1 MKKLHKKLPFKKVH
15 LPENPAILLPLHAV
29 VTVLVVESICRHSLI
44 AGILF
49 LFQHPY
55 SFLVNALIVGC
66 SYSLA
71 LLFRKQKSLL
81 VLFTLFW
88 LTLGIINGVIL
99 TFRVTPF
106 TSSDLLLLKDGVNVA
121 SKYLSLLA
129 LAALVALL
137 VLVIVVLA
145 VLAFRIPA
153 VKKRPKLPYSV
164 TAILCTFLAAWGLI
178 FVGQKTELLETKFRE
193 LSQSYKRNGFLYC
206 FGASLIDVG
215 ISRPE
220 EYSTEAIEGLTDEA
234 LGDGEVFDSNRPNI
248 VVVQLESFFD
258 VNRLKD
264 IEFSENPLP
273 NFTQLSKRCASG
285 FLSVPVIGAGT
296 VNSEFEM
303 LTGMNIDDFGI
314 GEYPYKTVLKE
325 KTCESLAY
333 NLKSYGYKAYAVH
346 DHEGSFYERNLVYPN
361 LGFDVFDSVEYMWPE
376 GYTAMEWSKDS
387 VLTGE
392 IEKALSATAE
402 KDFVFAVAVQSHG
415 SYPSEPDVEYEHHV
429 TATSSVIED
438 ENYLNQINY
447 YANQIYEV
455 DQFVGDLWNMLR
467 KRREPTILVMY
478 GDHCPSLDLTDD
490 MLKSGTIYDTC
501 YFIWNNTGLTF
512 DGGDREAYEVGS
524 EVLSALGITDG
535 VVNAYHQNG
544 QKQMA
549 EGSLTEED
557 YLAKL
562 KELEYDILYGDQ
574 IYYGGENP
582 YYPSNMTMGL
592 SPVQLDAV
600 NVTYDHVMKVRGEN
614 FTRYSVVHIGD
625 EKMDTLYLDP
635 ETLVVPEVAPEDG
648 TLITVSQAEL
658 STTIPYRYVAASEET
673 EKKK

>member
-1 MKKLHKKLPFKKVH
+1 MKKLHKKLPFKKVR

-49 LFQHPY
+49 LFQRPY

-99 TFRVTPF
+99 IFRVTPF

-153 VKKRPKLPYSV
+153 VKKRPKLQYSV

-333 NLKSYGYKAYAVH
+333 NLKSYGYKAYAIH

-438 ENYLNQINY
+438 EDYLNQINY

-467 KRREPTILVMY
+467 KRREPTILIMY

-490 MLKSGTIYDTC
+490 VLKSGTIYDTC

-512 DGGDREAYEVGS
+512 DGGDREAYEVGA

-544 QKQMA
+544 RKQMA

-574 IYYGGENP
+574 ICYGGENP

-614 FTRYSVVHIGD
+614 FTRYSVVHMGD

-635 ETLVVPEVAPEDG
+635 ETLVVPEAAPEDG
-648 TLITVSQAEL
+648 ALITVSQAEL
-658 STTIPYRYVAASEET
+658 STTVPYRYVAASEET
-673 EKKK
+673 EEKK

>member
-429 TATSSVIED
+429 TVTSSVIED

-549 EGSLTEED
+549 ERSLTEED

-574 IYYGGENP
+574 ICYGGENP

-635 ETLVVPEVAPEDG
+635 ETLVVPETAPEDG

>member
-1 MKKLHKKLPFKKVH
+1 MKKLHKKLPFKKVR

-574 IYYGGENP
+574 ICYGGENP

-658 STTIPYRYVAASEET
+658 STTIPYRYVADSEET

>member
-273 NFTQLSKRCASG
+273 NLTQLSKRCASG

-333 NLKSYGYKAYAVH
+333 NLKSYGYKAYAIH
-346 DHEGSFYERNLVYPN
+346 NHEGSFYERNLVYPN

-574 IYYGGENP
+574 ICYGGENP

-614 FTRYSVVHIGD
+614 LTRYSVVHIGD

>member
-129 LAALVALL
+129 LAVLVALL

-333 NLKSYGYKAYAVH
+333 NLKSYGYKAYAIH

-376 GYTAMEWSKDS
+376 DYTAMEWSKDS

-574 IYYGGENP
+574 ICYGGENP

-614 FTRYSVVHIGD
+614 FTRYSVVHMGD

-635 ETLVVPEVAPEDG
+635 ETLVVPEAAPEDG

>member
-1 MKKLHKKLPFKKVH
+1 MKKLHKKLPFKKVR

-49 LFQHPY
+49 LFQRPY

-99 TFRVTPF
+99 IFRVTPF

-121 SKYLSLLA
+121 SKYLSLLV

-153 VKKRPKLPYSV
+153 VKKRPKLQYSV

-258 VNRLKD
+258 VHRLKD

-333 NLKSYGYKAYAVH
+333 NLKSYGYKAYAIH

-438 ENYLNQINY
+438 EDYLNQINY

-467 KRREPTILVMY
+467 KRREPTILIMY

-490 MLKSGTIYDTC
+490 VLKSGTIYDTC

-574 IYYGGENP
+574 ICYGGENP

-614 FTRYSVVHIGD
+614 FTRYSVVHMGD

-635 ETLVVPEVAPEDG
+635 ETLVVPEAAPEDG
-648 TLITVSQAEL
+648 ALITVSQAEL
-658 STTIPYRYVAASEET
+658 STTVPYRYVAASEET
-673 EKKK
+673 EEKK

>member
-1 MKKLHKKLPFKKVH
+1 M
-15 LPENPAILLPLHAV
+15 
-29 VTVLVVESICRHSLI
+29 
-44 AGILF
+44 
-49 LFQHPY
+49 
-55 SFLVNALIVGC
+55 
-66 SYSLA
+66 
-71 LLFRKQKSLL
+71 
-81 VLFTLFW
+81 
-88 LTLGIINGVIL
+88 
-99 TFRVTPF
+99 
-106 TSSDLLLLKDGVNVA
+106 A

-376 GYTAMEWSKDS
+376 DYTAMEWSKDS

-501 YFIWNNTGLTF
+501 YFI
-512 DGGDREAYEVGS
+512 
-524 EVLSALGITDG
+524 
-535 VVNAYHQNG
+535 
-544 QKQMA
+544 
-549 EGSLTEED
+549 
-557 YLAKL
+557 
-562 KELEYDILYGDQ
+562 
-574 IYYGGENP
+574 
-582 YYPSNMTMGL
+582 
-592 SPVQLDAV
+592 
-600 NVTYDHVMKVRGEN
+600 
-614 FTRYSVVHIGD
+614 
-625 EKMDTLYLDP
+625 
-635 ETLVVPEVAPEDG
+635 
-648 TLITVSQAEL
+648 
-658 STTIPYRYVAASEET
+658 
-673 EKKK
+673 

>member
-1 MKKLHKKLPFKKVH
+1 MKKLHKKLPFKKLR

-264 IEFSENPLP
+264 IEFSENSLP

-376 GYTAMEWSKDS
+376 DYTAMEWSKDS

-574 IYYGGENP
+574 ICYGGENP

-614 FTRYSVVHIGD
+614 FTRYSVVHMGD

-673 EKKK
+673 EEKK

>member
-15 LPENPAILLPLHAV
+15 LPENPASLLPLHAV

-129 LAALVALL
+129 LAVLVALL

-376 GYTAMEWSKDS
+376 DYTAMEWSKDS

-574 IYYGGENP
+574 IC
-582 YYPSNMTMGL
+582 
-592 SPVQLDAV
+592 
-600 NVTYDHVMKVRGEN
+600 
-614 FTRYSVVHIGD
+614 
-625 EKMDTLYLDP
+625 
-635 ETLVVPEVAPEDG
+635 
-648 TLITVSQAEL
+648 
-658 STTIPYRYVAASEET
+658 
-673 EKKK
+673 

>member
-129 LAALVALL
+129 LAVLVALL

-273 NFTQLSKRCASG
+273 NLTQLSKRCASG

-333 NLKSYGYKAYAVH
+333 NLKSYGYKAYAIH
-346 DHEGSFYERNLVYPN
+346 NHEGSFYERNLVYPN

-574 IYYGGENP
+574 ICYGGENP

-614 FTRYSVVHIGD
+614 FTRYSVVHMGD

-635 ETLVVPEVAPEDG
+635 ETLVVPEAAPEDG
-648 TLITVSQAEL
+648 ILITVSQAEL
-658 STTIPYRYVAASEET
+658 SMTIPYRYVAASEET

>member
-1 MKKLHKKLPFKKVH
+1 MKKLHKKLPFKKLR

-333 NLKSYGYKAYAVH
+333 NLKSYGYKAYAIH

-574 IYYGGENP
+574 ICYGGENP

-614 FTRYSVVHIGD
+614 FTRYSVVHMGD

-635 ETLVVPEVAPEDG
+635 ETLVVPEAAPEDG
-648 TLITVSQAEL
+648 ALITVSQAEL
-658 STTIPYRYVAASEET
+658 STTIPYRYVADSEET

>member
-1 MKKLHKKLPFKKVH
+1 M
-15 LPENPAILLPLHAV
+15 
-29 VTVLVVESICRHSLI
+29 
-44 AGILF
+44 
-49 LFQHPY
+49 
-55 SFLVNALIVGC
+55 
-66 SYSLA
+66 
-71 LLFRKQKSLL
+71 
-81 VLFTLFW
+81 
-88 LTLGIINGVIL
+88 
-99 TFRVTPF
+99 
-106 TSSDLLLLKDGVNVA
+106 
-121 SKYLSLLA
+121 
-129 LAALVALL
+129 
-137 VLVIVVLA
+137 
-145 VLAFRIPA
+145 
-153 VKKRPKLPYSV
+153 
-164 TAILCTFLAAWGLI
+164 
-178 FVGQKTELLETKFRE
+178 
-193 LSQSYKRNGFLYC
+193 
-206 FGASLIDVG
+206 
-215 ISRPE
+215 
-220 EYSTEAIEGLTDEA
+220 
-234 LGDGEVFDSNRPNI
+234 FDSNRPNI

-333 NLKSYGYKAYAVH
+333 NLKSYGYKAYAIH

-438 ENYLNQINY
+438 EDYLNQINY

-467 KRREPTILVMY
+467 KRREPTILIMY

-512 DGGDREAYEVGS
+512 DSGDREAYEVGS

-544 QKQMA
+544 RKQMA

-557 YLAKL
+557 YLVKL

-574 IYYGGENP
+574 ICYGGGNP

-614 FTRYSVVHIGD
+614 FTRYSVVHMGD

-635 ETLVVPEVAPEDG
+635 ETLVVPEAAPEDG
-648 TLITVSQAEL
+648 ALITVSQAEL
-658 STTIPYRYVAASEET
+658 STTVPYRYVAASEET
-673 EKKK
+673 EEKK

>member
-129 LAALVALL
+129 LAVLVALL
-137 VLVIVVLA
+137 ELVIVVLA

-273 NFTQLSKRCASG
+273 NLTQLSKRCASG

-333 NLKSYGYKAYAVH
+333 NLKSYGYKAYAIH
-346 DHEGSFYERNLVYPN
+346 NHEGSFYERNLVYPN

-574 IYYGGENP
+574 ICYGGENP

-614 FTRYSVVHIGD
+614 FTRYSVVHMGD

-635 ETLVVPEVAPEDG
+635 ETLVVPEAAPEDG
-648 TLITVSQAEL
+648 ILITVSQAEL
-658 STTIPYRYVAASEET
+658 SMTIPYRYVAASEET

>member
-1 MKKLHKKLPFKKVH
+1 MKKLHKKLPFKKVR

-99 TFRVTPF
+99 IFRVTPF

-121 SKYLSLLA
+121 SKYLSLMA
-129 LAALVALL
+129 LAALVILL
-137 VLVIVVLA
+137 VLVILVFA

-153 VKKRPKLPYSV
+153 VKKRIKLSWSV

-178 FVGQKTELLETKFRE
+178 LAGQKTDLLETKFRE
-193 LSQSYKRNGFLYC
+193 LSQSYKKNGFLYC

-220 EYSTEAIEGLTDEA
+220 EYSTEAIEGLTDDSA
-234 LGDGEVFDSNRPNI
+234 YDGEQYDSNRPNI

-264 IEFSENPLP
+264 VEFSENPLP
-273 NFTQLSKRCASG
+273 NFTRLSEKCASG
-285 FLSVPVIGAGT
+285 FLSMPVIGAGT

-333 NLKSYGYKAYAVH
+333 DLKPYGYKSFAIH
-346 DHEGSFYERNLVYPN
+346 NHEGSFYERNLVYPN

-376 GYTAMEWSKDS
+376 AYTAMDWAKDS

-392 IEKALSATAE
+392 IEKALNSTAE
-402 KDFVFAVAVQSHG
+402 KDFIFTVAVQSHG
-415 SYPSEPDVEYEHHV
+415 SYPSDPETEYEHHL
-429 TATSSVIED
+429 TAASSVIED
-438 ENYLNQINY
+438 EDYLNQINY

-478 GDHCPSLDLTDD
+478 GDHCPSLDLSDD
-490 MLKSGTIYDTC
+490 KLKSGTIYDTC
-501 YFIWNNTGLTF
+501 YFIWDNTGLSF
-512 DGGDREAYEVGS
+512 EGGDLQAYEVGS
-524 EVLSALGITDG
+524 GILSALGIPDG

-544 QKQMA
+544 RKQLKNG
-549 EGSLTEED
+549 ELEEEE
-557 YLAKL
+557 YLEKL
-562 KELEYDILYGDQ
+562 KELEYDILYGDR
-574 IYYGGENP
+574 ICYGGDTP

-592 SPVQLDAV
+592 SPVKLNAV
-600 NVTYDHVMKVRGEN
+600 NVTHDHVMKVSGEN
-614 FTRYSVVHIGD
+614 FTRYSVVHMGD
-625 EKMDTLYLDP
+625 EKLETLYLDP
-635 ETLVVPEVAPEDG
+635 ETLVVPEAAPEDG
-648 TLITVSQAEL
+648 TQILVSQAEL
-658 STTIPYRYVAASEET
+658 STTGPYRYVAASEET
-673 EKKK
+673 EEKK